1 MKQTEGGSVGLK
13 DEDTAVADDARLARM
28 KRVPQV
34 RIVRRAL
41 GLTQED
47 FAERFNIPLGTL
59 RDWEQGRKEPDQAA
73 RNYLRV
79 IATDADAVQFA
90 LGALP
95 QRVRGE
101 VYKDPSHYGVERVWF
116 VYREPKDT
124 SVWGSVVLNAYN
136 KTVQDFRSVLSE
148 RRAQINS
155 NQKLP
160 DRPGQALYRA
170 RVGMMSAYKDGRRS
184 FASALRPR

>member
-124 SVWGSVVLNAYN
+124 SVWGSVVIPRIVSEEDADALAKQFAKDEPGVRFGYGHWTPIKPNTAEIEYVAKAN
-136 KTVQDFRSVLSE
+136 GKLSKVRLSTE
-148 RRAQINS
+148 S
-155 NQKLP
+155 
-160 DRPGQALYRA
+160 
-170 RVGMMSAYKDGRRS
+170 
-184 FASALRPR
+184 